1 MGQSFAHSYLY
12 RVKIWLPFFLCG
24 LHEGNMLLDSPLL
37 IYMLVRLEFHDP
49 PEEGYNLG
57 INGRF
62 LFLFD
67 STLCDYCPLRVDG
80 EMMEL

>member
-1 MGQSFAHSYLY
+1 MK
-12 RVKIWLPFFLCG
+12 VTCFL
-24 LHEGNMLLDSPLL
+24 
-37 IYMLVRLEFHDP
+37 IVRLEFHDP
-49 PEEGYNLG
+49 PEEGYNLR

-80 EMMEL
+80 EMMELKVAFSFPVDILYVGLEVQV